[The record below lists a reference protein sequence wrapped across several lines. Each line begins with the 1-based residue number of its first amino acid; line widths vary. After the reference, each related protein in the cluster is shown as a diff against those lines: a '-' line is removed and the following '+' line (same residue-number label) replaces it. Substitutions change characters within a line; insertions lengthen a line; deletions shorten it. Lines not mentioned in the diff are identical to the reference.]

1 MQNRGTVLLIEDE
14 EAIADLLRMYC
25 EQEGFRLV
33 HAPNG
38 ERGNRGGTRPRSSS
52 RAPGHRAARNGW
64 RRGLSA
70 DPRHVG
76 CPDHHADRP

>member
-1 MQNRGTVLLIEDE
+1 MVNRGTVLLIEDE
-14 EAIADLLRMYC
+14 EAIADPLRMYC

-38 ERGNRGGTRPRSSS
+38 ERGIEAVRDRDPRSC
-52 RAPGHRAARNGW
+52 PGHRAARDGW